1 MDESASKMMHSRIFS
16 TKIRRRQ
23 KDELRG
29 RKRRFPPRK
38 TMSYDQELIVSR
50 NADNPSNFSIRLPM
64 RIHAV

>member
-38 TMSYDQELIVSR
+38 TMSYDQELIVSL

-64 RIHAV
+64 RIHVV

>member
-38 TMSYDQELIVSR
+38 TMSYDQELIEMLIILRTSCLFLISV
-50 NADNPSNFSIRLPM
+50 DGFQF
-64 RIHAV
+64 H

>member
-23 KDELRG
+23 KGELRG

-38 TMSYDQELIVSR
+38 TMSYDQELIVSL

-64 RIHAV
+64 RIHVV

>member
-64 RIHAV
+64 RIHVV